1 MGSDGGYLQL
11 NCDKF
16 VMPGADL
23 VYWQRRL
30 EQWRMVAE
38 GAPTSVAADYLN
50 DLVDPTARANDGLEG
65 ALAAVGLLDEALSS
79 TCGVLRST
87 SDAFG
92 APPFG
97 PTNLPAK
104 TLNRTRKRIA
114 APEAELLERDR
125 R

>member
-65 ALAAVGLLDEALSS
+65 ALAAVGLLDEALSLDLRRPQVYFGRVWS
-79 TCGVLRST
+79 TAFRAHELARE
-87 SDAFG
+87 DAEPNPQEDCRPG
-92 APPFG
+92 S
-97 PTNLPAK
+97 
-104 TLNRTRKRIA
+104 RTPRT
-114 APEAELLERDR
+114 
-125 R
+125 